1 MTSPTTQRLFEVA
14 RHVIQPG
21 WYPVDWVAGPLE
33 VVEFSK
39 HYRQEVNNVLVAEG
53 VGVCG
58 NVGVIDACVGVNDY
72 RVGYSSGG
80 SRAKRPRMSSI
91 LAVSFCCAWSMV
103 DGME

>member
-53 VGVCG
+53 IGVCG
-58 NVGVIDACVGVNDY
+58 NVGVIDECVGV
-72 RVGYSSGG
+72 
-80 SRAKRPRMSSI
+80 K
-91 LAVSFCCAWSMV
+91 V

>member
-21 WYPVDWVAGPLE
+21 WYQVDWVAGPLE
-33 VVEFSK
+33 VVEFSQ

-58 NVGVIDACVGVNDY
+58 NVGVIAMRALVSTTS

-80 SRAKRPRMSSI
+80 SMAKRPGCRSS
-91 LAVSFCCAWSMV
+91 WR
-103 DGME
+103 